1 MTPISRDLIV
11 IGGGPAGISAAT
23 VAADAGMRVTLL
35 EDRPTLGGQIYKQPP
50 IGFDVLQPDQMGK
63 EYKVARSLLDAIE
76 RTDAEVLTGHMV
88 WGIWDQVQHKDVSV
102 YNEAGESLQFRAP
115 NIIIATGAYDR
126 PVPFPGWTLPGVL
139 TAGGAQSMVK
149 IQKVLPGDRILMAGS
164 GPLILA
170 FSCQLH
176 QLGANIVGIVEAAP
190 SPGYLQ
196 RVKLAASAGLQNAG
210 LLREGIGYLNYVRQ
224 HNIPMYYGHAIAR
237 AEGESE
243 VTGAVIRKI
252 DHDWNPIAGTEH
264 HIDVDTVCIGYGFL
278 PSTELLKTLGCEL
291 DYDEQLGGQ
300 IPTRTRLME
309 TSVPGVYA
317 VGDGSGVAGAPASIV
332 EGRIAALSV
341 AAKSG
346 ALPRARARVR
356 VRRELRSW
364 NAIQRF
370 RAVLDDT
377 YRIRPGIYNWMTDD
391 TVICRCEEVT
401 AGEIRR
407 FVGNAEDPN
416 YTKSLTRASMGL
428 CQGRNCSRNVS
439 WLVARETG
447 QHPVRIMSLNARP
460 PAKPVPLGA
469 IANPDAD
476 PMRGDLMMPDE

>member
-1 MTPISRDLIV
+1 MPIERDLIV

-23 VAADAGMRVTLL
+23 VAADAGLQVTLI
-35 EDRPTLGGQIYKQPP
+35 EDRPTIGGQIYKQPP
-50 IGFDVLQPDQMGK
+50 IGFDALKPDQMGK
-63 EYKVARSLLDAIE
+63 EYQAASRLLRDLE
-76 RTDAEVLTGHMV
+76 KTDAEVRTGHTV
-88 WGIWDQVQHKDVSV
+88 WGVWDQVDHKEVCV
-102 YNEAGESLQFRAP
+102 FTENGESLIFTAP
-115 NIIIATGAYDR
+115 DIIVATGAYDR

-176 QLGANIVGIVEAAP
+176 ALGANIVGIVEAAP
-190 SPGYLQ
+190 NPGYVQ

-210 LLREGIGYLNYVRQ
+210 LLGEGIGYLNYVRK

-237 AEGESE
+237 AEGDTE
-243 VTGAVIRKI
+243 VTGAVIRKV
-252 DHDWNPIAGTEH
+252 DSDWNPIAGTEQR
-264 HIDVDTVCIGYGFL
+264 IDADTVCIGYGFL
-278 PSTELLKTLGCEL
+278 PSTELLKTIGCEL
-291 DYDEQLGGQ
+291 DYNEQLGGQ
-300 IPTRTRLME
+300 IPVRTRLME

-317 VGDGSGVAGAPASIV
+317 AGDGSGVAGAPASIV

-341 AAKSG
+341 AARSD
-346 ALPRARARVR
+346 ALPRSRARVR

-377 YRIRPGIYNWMTDD
+377 YRIQPGIYSWMTDD

-407 FVGNAEDPN
+407 FIGASEDPN
-416 YTKSLTRASMGL
+416 YAKSLTRASMGL
-428 CQGRNCSRNVS
+428 CQGRNCSRTVS
-439 WLVARETG
+439 WLVAKETN
-447 QHPVRIMSLNARP
+447 QDPVKIMSLNARP

-469 IANPDAD
+469 VAD
-476 PMRGDLMMPDE
+476 TEASPMRGDLMMPDE